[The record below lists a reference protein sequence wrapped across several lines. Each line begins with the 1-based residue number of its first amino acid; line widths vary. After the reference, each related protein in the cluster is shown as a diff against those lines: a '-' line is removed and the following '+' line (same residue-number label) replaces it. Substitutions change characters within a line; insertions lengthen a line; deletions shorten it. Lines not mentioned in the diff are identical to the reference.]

1 MKASHDSPYI
11 LIDFADDH
19 DQVQR
24 KVFTNPL
31 DVLCARRVDEV
42 RPVLKQVQK
51 AVDQGYYAVGY
62 VSYEAASAFDPAFS
76 VHANPVL
83 PLAWF
88 GIFSDYD
95 TEWNIPEGDYMI
107 GDWVPTISEEEYR
120 QGIRTILDAI
130 ARGDTYQ
137 VNYTMRLRSR
147 FSGDPQAFYKRL
159 CAAQQARY
167 TAMIHLGE
175 FSILSAS
182 PELFF
187 AKRDGLIITRPMKGT
202 VRRGRWLEEDEKRA
216 CWLQQSVKNRAE
228 NVMITDLL
236 RNDLGLIAET
246 GTVKVPKL
254 FEIEKYYTLF
264 QMTSTVTAVPK
275 TGTTFEKLF
284 EALFPCGSITG
295 APKVSTMN
303 LIHQLEPSPREVYC
317 GSIGMIAPDGSA
329 TFNVAIRTV
338 WIDHRNGQAEY
349 GVGGGITWESD
360 AADEYE
366 EAKTKALLL
375 TEMRPEFQLLESI
388 LLENGT
394 YFLLEE
400 HMKRMESSAK
410 YFDFS
415 FDRSEM
421 VERLEKH
428 AAQHPHG
435 MRKVRVLLARTGEIT
450 VESDAIRNPDT
461 PIHVVLAENPVPSS
475 DRFLYHKTTHREIY
489 NSFFRRKG
497 DAFDVLLWNEKGEI
511 TEFTMGN
518 IVVEIEGQL
527 YTPPREC
534 GLLAGTF
541 RNDLLKKG
549 AVMER
554 IIRVEDLD
562 KAEQVWFINSVRK
575 WLPVR
580 IKHQLSLSEPTVV

>member
-187 AKRDGLIITRPMKGT
+187 AKRDGL
-202 VRRGRWLEEDEKRA
+202 VR
-216 CWLQQSVKNRAE
+216 
-228 NVMITDLL
+228 L
-236 RNDLGLIAET
+236 R
-246 GTVKVPKL
+246 
-254 FEIEKYYTLF
+254 
-264 QMTSTVTAVPK
+264 
-275 TGTTFEKLF
+275 
-284 EALFPCGSITG
+284 
-295 APKVSTMN
+295 
-303 LIHQLEPSPREVYC
+303 
-317 GSIGMIAPDGSA
+317 
-329 TFNVAIRTV
+329 
-338 WIDHRNGQAEY
+338 
-349 GVGGGITWESD
+349 
-360 AADEYE
+360 
-366 EAKTKALLL
+366 
-375 TEMRPEFQLLESI
+375 
-388 LLENGT
+388 
-394 YFLLEE
+394 
-400 HMKRMESSAK
+400 
-410 YFDFS
+410 
-415 FDRSEM
+415 
-421 VERLEKH
+421 
-428 AAQHPHG
+428 
-435 MRKVRVLLARTGEIT
+435 VR
-450 VESDAIRNPDT
+450 
-461 PIHVVLAENPVPSS
+461 
-475 DRFLYHKTTHREIY
+475 
-489 NSFFRRKG
+489 
-497 DAFDVLLWNEKGEI
+497 
-511 TEFTMGN
+511 
-518 IVVEIEGQL
+518 
-527 YTPPREC
+527 
-534 GLLAGTF
+534 
-541 RNDLLKKG
+541 
-549 AVMER
+549 
-554 IIRVEDLD
+554 
-562 KAEQVWFINSVRK
+562 
-575 WLPVR
+575 
-580 IKHQLSLSEPTVV
+580 